1 MRCLFTRMGYRMP
14 FHFAEA
20 SANKLTNSA
29 FHDVTKTGEYKVAAA
44 RVAKSNNMG
53 A

>member
-1 MRCLFTRMGYRMP
+1 MP

-29 FHDVTKTGEYKVAAA
+29 FDDVTKTGEYKIAAA
-44 RVAKSNNMG
+44 RVEATQGKSPCG
-53 A
+53 RILSEIQT